1 MSWMTRKPLKTIFTT
16 TVMVGLTI
24 ELMTGCQTT
33 TSNGQTMNGQT
44 MDRKTIVVMER
55 TMDRLDQ
62 HMVNNDFIGKMEM
75 LSGVSGMSGL
85 SEMSVMSL
93 IQSANTM
100 QSPST
105 P

>member
-24 ELMTGCQTT
+24 GLMTGCQTT

-75 LSGVSGMSGL
+75 LSGL